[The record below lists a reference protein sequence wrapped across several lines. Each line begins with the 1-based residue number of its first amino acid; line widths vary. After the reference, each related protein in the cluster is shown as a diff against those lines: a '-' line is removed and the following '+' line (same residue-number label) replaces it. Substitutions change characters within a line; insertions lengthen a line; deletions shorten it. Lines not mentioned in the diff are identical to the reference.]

1 MRYEDIHLSDKTLR
15 QEFIE
20 CIRTNNWQG
29 AFAVLENENLTNKKN
44 EAAVYNDI
52 CNELVSLQNNSDPD
66 FKSDRIKVTS
76 VEPALQSGQVF
87 FKEE

>member
-29 AFAVLENENLTNKKN
+29 AFVVLENENLTNKKN

-76 VEPALQSGQVF
+76 VEPVLQSGQVF

>member
-15 QEFIE
+15 QEFVE
-20 CIRTNNWQG
+20 RIRTNNWQG

-76 VEPALQSGQVF
+76 VEPVLQSGQVF